1 MPRLDKTGPEGKGP
15 ITDRGLGPCKGNAGK
30 DNKEQLGQG
39 MALRRRAGGG
49 KGMGKRF
56 RDGV

>member
-15 ITDRGLGPCKGNAGK
+15 ITGRGLGRCKKNADK
-30 DNKEQLGQG
+30 ENIEQLGQG

-49 KGMGKRF
+49 KGLATRNQKF
-56 RDGV
+56 